1 MKRVGLIAIC
11 VLLLCSLCGCGEQT
25 LGLYVLPADS
35 ISDVMTA
42 GEIADVVQEKG
53 RLALD
58 GSDFAGVDW
67 ENQCYA
73 VKAEASASVSVIT
86 AQSGGSSILK
96 TTDSDVFVWMLSGKV
111 LYVGGF
117 EKGSASVSAQKD
129 PYIKDKERYI
139 FSIETVSS
147 EGDKRFNDKLYN
159 YFYKQ
164 GLIKSEL

>member
-11 VLLLCSLCGCGEQT
+11 ILLLGSLCGCGEQT
-25 LGLYVLPADS
+25 LGLYILPADS
-35 ISDVMTA
+35 ISEGMTA
-42 GEIADVVQEKG
+42 GEIAEIAGEQG
-53 RLALD
+53 RLALS

-73 VKAEASASVSVIT
+73 VKSEASASVSVISPE
-86 AQSGGSSILK
+86 SGGSSILK
-96 TTDSDVFVWMLSGKV
+96 TTDSDVFVWVLNGKV

-117 EKGSASVSAQKD
+117 EKGSASVLPQQD

-139 FSIETVSS
+139 FSIETLEQQS
-147 EGDKRFNDKLYN
+147 DKRFNSKLYN

-164 GLIKSEL
+164 GLLKSEL